1 MHDNAPFLLARFAA
15 SDNQGNEYLIS
26 HYVIYSDA
34 VMSDK
39 PISKA
44 PREYF
49 LTGDQ
54 RLVRWVAKGHFE
66 TCDTSQTQLF
76 TDDYQSPDRPA

>member
-15 SDNQGNEYLIS
+15 KDVNGNRYLLS

-39 PISKA
+39 PISNA

-49 LTGDQ
+49 LTEDR
-54 RLVRWVAKGHFE
+54 RLVRWLAKGHFE
-66 TCDTSQTQLF
+66 TCDNAQIQLF
-76 TDDYQSPDRPA
+76 TDDYHAPDRPA